1 MTDTGTRLRR
11 PQLDAVTST
20 AERRLVPR
28 GATLHGFVETVTRVG
43 GLSIAELDPITPL
56 LVRTENSL
64 YRITVLEPRG
74 RRILVQG
81 GTYFPES
88 TPAELEGSSLGG
100 SLLKQGWIAPGLR
113 MEISTD
119 GPPHRHLARALDG
132 DPRRRRPARSLLA
145 PSAAFRS
152 PNETAPH
159 RRGAEGS
166 PPSSS
171 CICRRAFPSD
181 SPRSP

>member
-1 MTDTGTRLRR
+1 MTDTGTRIPR
-11 PQLDAVTST
+11 PRFDDLSAT

-28 GATLHGFVETVTRVG
+28 AATLHGFVETVTSVG

-56 LVRTENSL
+56 VVRTENSL
-64 YRITVLEPRG
+64 YRITVLEPSC

-81 GTYFPES
+81 GSYFPES

-119 GPPHRHLARALDG
+119 GRRIVTSRVRSMEINANDG
-132 DPRRRRPARSLLA
+132 IPGP
-145 PSAAFRS
+145 F
-152 PNETAPH
+152 
-159 RRGAEGS
+159 
-166 PPSSS
+166 
-171 CICRRAFPSD
+171 
-181 SPRSP
+181 

>member
-1 MTDTGTRLRR
+1 MTDTGTRTRP
-11 PQLDAVTST
+11 PQLDTVSTT

-28 GATLHGFVETVTRVG
+28 EATLHGFVETVTRVG
-43 GLSIAELDPITPL
+43 GFSITELDPITPL

-81 GTYFPES
+81 GTYFPQS

-100 SLLKQGWIAPGLR
+100 SLLKQGWIATGLR

-119 GPPHRHLARALDG
+119 GRRIVTSRVRSMEINGNDG
-132 DPRRRRPARSLLA
+132 LPGP
-145 PSAAFRS
+145 F
-152 PNETAPH
+152 
-159 RRGAEGS
+159 
-166 PPSSS
+166 
-171 CICRRAFPSD
+171 
-181 SPRSP
+181 

>member
-1 MTDTGTRLRR
+1 MTDTSTRLRR
-11 PQLDAVTST
+11 QQLEPPST
-20 AERRLVPR
+20 ESERRLVPR
-28 GATLHGFVETVTRVG
+28 VATLHGFVETVSDGG
-43 GLSIAELDPITPL
+43 GLSIAELEPITPL
-56 LVRTENSL
+56 LIRTENSL

-119 GPPHRHLARALDG
+119 GRRIVTSRVRSMEIDG
-132 DPRRRRPARSLLA
+132 
-145 PSAAFRS
+145 
-152 PNETAPH
+152 T
-159 RRGAEGS
+159 EGL
-166 PPSSS
+166 PGP
-171 CICRRAFPSD
+171 F
-181 SPRSP
+181 

>member
-1 MTDTGTRLRR
+1 MTDTTIRIRRARLDE
-11 PQLDAVTST
+11 PVASE
-20 AERRLVPR
+20 ERRLVPR
-28 GATLHGFVETVTRVG
+28 GATLHGFVATVTDVV

-81 GTYFPES
+81 GTYFPQS

-119 GPPHRHLARALDG
+119 GRRIVTSRVRSMEIHGNDG
-132 DPRRRRPARSLLA
+132 LPGP
-145 PSAAFRS
+145 F
-152 PNETAPH
+152 
-159 RRGAEGS
+159 
-166 PPSSS
+166 
-171 CICRRAFPSD
+171 
-181 SPRSP
+181 

>member
-1 MTDTGTRLRR
+1 MTDTSTRLRR
-11 PQLDAVTST
+11 QQLEPPST
-20 AERRLVPR
+20 ESERRLVPR
-28 GATLHGFVETVTRVG
+28 VATLHGFVETVADGG
-43 GLSIAELDPITPL
+43 GLSIAELEPITPL
-56 LVRTENSL
+56 LIRTENSL

-119 GPPHRHLARALDG
+119 GRRIVTSRVRSMEIDG
-132 DPRRRRPARSLLA
+132 
-145 PSAAFRS
+145 
-152 PNETAPH
+152 T
-159 RRGAEGS
+159 EGL
-166 PPSSS
+166 PGP
-171 CICRRAFPSD
+171 F
-181 SPRSP
+181 

>member
-1 MTDTGTRLRR
+1 MTDTGTRLQR
-11 PQLDAVTST
+11 PRFDEMSTT

-28 GATLHGFVETVTRVG
+28 GATLNGFVDTVARAD
-43 GLSIAELDPITPL
+43 GLSITELDPITPL

-81 GTYFPES
+81 GSYFPES

-119 GPPHRHLARALDG
+119 GRRIVTSRVCSMEISGNDG
-132 DPRRRRPARSLLA
+132 LPGP
-145 PSAAFRS
+145 F
-152 PNETAPH
+152 
-159 RRGAEGS
+159 
-166 PPSSS
+166 
-171 CICRRAFPSD
+171 
-181 SPRSP
+181 

>member
-1 MTDTGTRLRR
+1 MTDTATRLRR
-11 PQLDAVTST
+11 LDLGDPPTTV
-20 AERRLVPR
+20 ERRLVPR
-28 GATLHGFVETVTRVG
+28 GATLHGFVETVTHGG

-88 TPAELEGSSLGG
+88 TQAELEGSSLGG

-119 GPPHRHLARALDG
+119 GRRIVTSRVRSMEIDGNDALPG
-132 DPRRRRPARSLLA
+132 P
-145 PSAAFRS
+145 F
-152 PNETAPH
+152 
-159 RRGAEGS
+159 
-166 PPSSS
+166 
-171 CICRRAFPSD
+171 
-181 SPRSP
+181 